1 MGSSNRGVTNVKLTS
16 RVNYHQASDKMKLAA
31 FMTGLASAQ
40 YGAPMNYQAQPMA
53 PMGGGAMNN
62 MMLPLLLLGDNGLGG
77 SGSSSDML
85 LPLMLM
91 GGMGGGDASGM
102 NSMLPLLLLGDG
114 LGSGSGS
121 SSDMLLPL
129 MLMGG
134 MGGAGGDMG
143 GMGGLLPLL
152 LLGDS
157 EYVIPTASLAPKC
170 ANITDLTK
178 VAECNTLV
186 AAFDTAAAAGAGSV
200 PDPEECPICSSP
212 SCSCNSHRSTPPPDS
227 QWPEVWVVWTPC
239 SPSSCSENKLSVRNL
254 TFFCAISVPMSLLA
268 SISTVSLSKSRNVT
282 NFLWR

>member
-1 MGSSNRGVTNVKLTS
+1 MGIKEKTKPISLSSNRGVTNVKLTS

-77 SGSSSDML
+77 SGST
-85 LPLMLM
+85 
-91 GGMGGGDASGM
+91 
-102 NSMLPLLLLGDG
+102 
-114 LGSGSGS
+114 
-121 SSDMLLPL
+121 SDMLLPL

-170 ANITDLTK
+170 ATITDLTK
-178 VAECNTLV
+178 VAECNRLLLTSSPEAPRAQTRISSCSWPWAV
-186 AAFDTAAAAGAGSV
+186 WEV
-200 PDPEECPICSSP
+200 PEGPEECPLCSSP

-282 NFLWR
+282 NFL

>member
-91 GGMGGGDASGM
+91 GGMGGGDA
-102 NSMLPLLLLGDG
+102 
-114 LGSGSGS
+114 
-121 SSDMLLPL
+121 
-129 MLMGG
+129 
-134 MGGAGGDMG
+134 
-143 GMGGLLPLL
+143 
-152 LLGDS
+152 

-170 ANITDLTK
+170 ATITDLTK

-186 AAFDTAAAAGAGSV
+186 AAFDTAAAACLATPTDACKADLKVQEAAINVLAGGSSSSNSDLLLLMAMGGMGGAGGAGGMNSML
-200 PDPEECPICSSP
+200 PLLLLGDGLGSGSGGMSDMLLPLMLMQQPQIDPATGQPMAGGLGGMDP
-212 SCSCNSHRSTPPPDS
+212 M
-227 QWPEVWVVWTPC
+227 
-239 SPSSCSENKLSVRNL
+239 L
-254 TFFCAISVPMSLLA
+254 TLLM
-268 SISTVSLSKSRNVT
+268 LGE
-282 NFLWR
+282 

>member
-77 SGSSSDML
+77 SGST
-85 LPLMLM
+85 
-91 GGMGGGDASGM
+91 
-102 NSMLPLLLLGDG
+102 
-114 LGSGSGS
+114 
-121 SSDMLLPL
+121 SDMLLPL

-143 GMGGLLPLL
+143 GMGGPLPLL

-170 ANITDLTK
+170 ATITDLTK

-186 AAFDTAAAAGAGSV
+186 AAFDTAAAACLA
-200 PDPEECPICSSP
+200 
-212 SCSCNSHRSTPPPDS
+212 TPTDACKADLK
-227 QWPEVWVVWTPC
+227 V
-239 SPSSCSENKLSVRNL
+239 
-254 TFFCAISVPMSLLA
+254 
-268 SISTVSLSKSRNVT
+268 
-282 NFLWR
+282 

>member
-53 PMGGGAMNN
+53 PMGGGGMNN
-62 MMLPLLLLGDNGLGG
+62 MMLPLLLLGDNGL
-77 SGSSSDML
+77 
-85 LPLMLM
+85 
-91 GGMGGGDASGM
+91 
-102 NSMLPLLLLGDG
+102 
-114 LGSGSGS
+114 SGSGS

-170 ANITDLTK
+170 ATITDLTK

-186 AAFDTAAAAGAGSV
+186 AAFDTAAAACLA
-200 PDPEECPICSSP
+200 
-212 SCSCNSHRSTPPPDS
+212 TPTDACKADLKV
-227 QWPEVWVVWTPC
+227 QEA
-239 SPSSCSENKLSVRNL
+239 
-254 TFFCAISVPMSLLA
+254 AISVLAGGSSSSNSDLLLLMAMGGMGGAGGAGGMNSMLPLLLLGDGLGSGSGGMSDMLLPLMLMQQPQIDPATGQPMAGGLGGMDPMLTLLM
-268 SISTVSLSKSRNVT
+268 LGE
-282 NFLWR
+282 

>member
-53 PMGGGAMNN
+53 PMGGGSMNN

-170 ANITDLTK
+170 ATITDLTK

-186 AAFDTAAAAGAGSV
+186 AAFDTAAAACLAV
-200 PDPEECPICSSP
+200 PTDACKADLKVQEAAITSSP
-212 SCSCNSHRSTPPPDS
+212 EAPRAQTRI
-227 QWPEVWVVWTPC
+227 
-239 SPSSCSENKLSVRNL
+239 SSCSWPWAVWE
-254 TFFCAISVPMSLLA
+254 VPEGPE
-268 SISTVSLSKSRNVT
+268 
-282 NFLWR
+282 

>member
-121 SSDMLLPL
+121 
-129 MLMGG
+129 
-134 MGGAGGDMG
+134 
-143 GMGGLLPLL
+143 
-152 LLGDS
+152 
-157 EYVIPTASLAPKC
+157 
-170 ANITDLTK
+170 TDLTK

-186 AAFDTAAAAGAGSV
+186 AAFDTAAAACLA
-200 PDPEECPICSSP
+200 
-212 SCSCNSHRSTPPPDS
+212 TPTD
-227 QWPEVWVVWTPC
+227 
-239 SPSSCSENKLSVRNL
+239 
-254 TFFCAISVPMSLLA
+254 A
-268 SISTVSLSKSRNVT
+268 
-282 NFLWR
+282 

>member
-77 SGSSSDML
+77 SGSSLDML

-121 SSDMLLPL
+121 SSETPNM
-129 MLMGG
+129 
-134 MGGAGGDMG
+134 
-143 GMGGLLPLL
+143 
-152 LLGDS
+152 
-157 EYVIPTASLAPKC
+157 
-170 ANITDLTK
+170 
-178 VAECNTLV
+178 
-186 AAFDTAAAAGAGSV
+186 
-200 PDPEECPICSSP
+200 SSP
-212 SCSCNSHRSTPPPDS
+212 PPV
-227 QWPEVWVVWTPC
+227 WPQNAPL
-239 SPSSCSENKLSVRNL
+239 SP
-254 TFFCAISVPMSLLA
+254 I
-268 SISTVSLSKSRNVT
+268 
-282 NFLWR
+282 